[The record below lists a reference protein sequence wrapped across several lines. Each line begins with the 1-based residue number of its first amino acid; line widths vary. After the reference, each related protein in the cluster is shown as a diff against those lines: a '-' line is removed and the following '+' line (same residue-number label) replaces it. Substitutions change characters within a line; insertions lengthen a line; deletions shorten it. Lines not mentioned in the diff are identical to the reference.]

1 MLRSM
6 SYRVRPQLKTQG
18 VTFNTARVS
27 RYAHRDVLEEVNWI
41 IFNVVGDEKII
52 CHSQESHL
60 RDGEDVHELLHLW
73 SL

>member
-1 MLRSM
+1 M

-18 VTFNTARVS
+18 VTSNTVRIS
-27 RYAHRDVLEEVNWI
+27 GYTHRDVPEEVNRI
-41 IFNVVGDEKII
+41 VFNVVGDEKII

-60 RDGEDVHELLHLW
+60 GDGEDVHELLHLW